1 MSHQYQPTRVSS
13 AHVGTHADTKRAGIL
28 LTGGAPGIGRTPD
41 FGRTPDLGGT
51 PGFEDMPNFGDAS
64 DIGRVPIVTSAD
76 SPLSN
81 SAHVPARTTARVPA
95 PQGRLFSRR
104 SALRA
109 TLAAAGSAILLS
121 SPISAFAAEA
131 SEETLNALAD
141 AQDQLDEVQAQLDAI
156 AEEYQELSKEQDE
169 TIASI
174 ETVEDQIEQ
183 TQDDI
188 DLKQEE
194 LEEKQALLGKRV
206 SSSYKNGGTEAI
218 DLLFSSDSFDELI
231 ANAYYIEKVNEQDRA
246 AITEI
251 EQIQEEL
258 EQQKQHL
265 EDQRAELE
273 ELKEQQ
279 AEQLAAMQEKQRETQ
294 ELYDSLDDEVQ
305 ELIAQRDAEIAA
317 AIEAEKEAE
326 RQRKLAQQQSQ
337 SSTSTSVSI
346 PAAGSGQDYS
356 SASAAQKRV
365 VDSCYYTASPGQGWC
380 AAWVSYVF
388 SNAGFG
394 SVWGNACDM
403 YNSWCTSSNKSDL
416 QVGMIIAVST
426 HSLTYAGAIYGHVG
440 IYIGDDQVMHNIGPI
455 ATYSLNQWI
464 STYGTTVT
472 PRWGWANGI
481 NLANRS

>member
-1 MSHQYQPTRVSS
+1 MSHQYHSEHLLSSHATGEHADVSS
-13 AHVGTHADTKRAGIL
+13 THQLADAL
-28 LTGGAPGIGRTPD
+28 AD
-41 FGRTPDLGGT
+41 
-51 PGFEDMPNFGDAS
+51 
-64 DIGRVPIVTSAD
+64 VT
-76 SPLSN
+76 LC
-81 SAHVPARTTARVPA
+81 
-95 PQGRLFSRR
+95 SRR
-104 SALRA
+104 AALRA
-109 TLAAAGSAILLS
+109 ALAAAGFAVLLG
-121 SPISAFAAEA
+121 SPAAVFAAEA
-131 SEETLNALAD
+131 SQETLDALSD
-141 AQDQLDEVQAQLDAI
+141 AEERLEEAEAQLDEI
-156 AEEYQELSKEQDE
+156 AEQYQELSKQQDQ
-169 TIASI
+169 TISEI
-174 ETVEDQIEQ
+174 EAVEDQIEQ

-194 LEEKQALLGKRV
+194 LEEKQKELGERV
-206 SSSYKNGGTEAI
+206 SASYKKGGTEALS
-218 DLLFSSDSFDELI
+218 LLFSSDSFDELL

-246 AITEI
+246 AIAEV

-258 EQQKQHL
+258 EQQKQNL
-265 EDQRAELE
+265 EDQKAELE

-279 AEQLAAMQEKQRETQ
+279 AEQLAQMQEKQQETQ

-305 ELIAQRDAEIAA
+305 ELIAQRDEEIAA

-326 RQRKLAQQQSQ
+326 RQRQLALQQSQ
-337 SSTSTSVSI
+337 SSTSSTVTI

-356 SASAAQKRV
+356 AASAAQKRV

-388 SNAGFG
+388 ANAGFG
-394 SVWGNACDM
+394 SVSGNACDM
-403 YNSWCTSSNKSDL
+403 YNSWCTSSDKSDL

-455 ATYSLNQWI
+455 ATYTLNQWI

-481 NLANRS
+481 DLSKES